1 MPTALTPHQIIADI
15 AALNRIERDWS
26 IEGRLDAITEAD
38 LRAKKAELLDDLR
51 TRFTTIENYSPVYGD
66 WMAYEGDMDC
76 DLVDGERY
84 VPTIPVGYGATEI
97 EAIETLLEMIGETV

>member
-1 MPTALTPHQIIADI
+1 
-15 AALNRIERDWS
+15 
-26 IEGRLDAITEAD
+26 
-38 LRAKKAELLDDLR
+38 
-51 TRFTTIENYSPVYGD
+51 
-66 WMAYEGDMDC
+66 MDC